1 MDNLFQL
8 PLVFWVTVGT
18 AVLCGVI
25 VGLERQLRGKPVGVR
40 TSCLI
45 CLSTAV
51 FVQLG
56 AAVATSSSDP
66 TRVVGQIVTGVGF
79 LGAGVMLAREG
90 MVTGVTTAAVI
101 WVLAA
106 IGSAI
111 GLGYIGEAVALSLVT
126 VTLLA
131 GINFLESRAPFLM
144 TGAHRR
150 AEPREHKQ
158 P

>member
-1 MDNLFQL
+1 MQL
-8 PLVFWVTVGT
+8 PSAFWAAVGG

-90 MVTGVTTAAVI
+90 IVTGVTTAAVI
-101 WVLAA
+101 WMLAA

-111 GLGYIGEAVALSLVT
+111 GLGYVSEAVVLSVVT
-126 VTLLA
+126 VSILA
-131 GINFLESRAPFLM
+131 GVSFLESRFRFLT
-144 TGAHRR
+144 TGAHRTT
-150 AEPREHKQ
+150 ETGEDVPPR
-158 P
+158 